1 MKIVTVIPLEKGVFK
16 TDLTYFT
23 AKEIKNGSIVSIP
36 IRNKKILGL
45 IVSCQDVTNAKS
57 GIKDMSF
64 KLKKII
70 EIKKHSIFRNEL
82 IESALELSSYFASKK
97 NSGVISLIPSIFREK
112 YDEIAKFSPK
122 ESLKDSPS
130 GNSLKDCP
138 SIKTEKLLLQAQ
150 LEERISFYKTLIR
163 GYFALKKSVFIVLP
177 TEYDIEIFYQ
187 ALSKGIENF
196 TFSMY
201 GGLKPKKII
210 EKYEQIINSPHGV
223 LILGT
228 AQFLSIPRA
237 DLGVIIVEHENS
249 SVYKMFPRPHFDLRI
264 FAELYASK
272 INAKFILSDTLLRY
286 ETIARKEIDGLSEVY
301 PMSFR
306 TNFDES
312 AIDIINP
319 NASAEDLFT
328 QTKKTKNSFK
338 IFSEKSIKEIQN
350 TLKNKK
356 RVFIFSLRKGLA
368 TYTICRDCNET
379 INCEKCLAPVVLY
392 LSRDG
397 KKRMF
402 ICNRCNTEK
411 NPETKCANCGSWNLM
426 PLGIGTETVFE
437 EIKNKFSLGRSS
449 TGESKVKIFKLD
461 RQSVKTAKEAEKI
474 IKEFEKTS
482 GSILIGTEMA
492 FFYMKEKVDLSI
504 IASFDSLWSIPN
516 FKMSEKI
523 IQLLLSVISKTEE
536 KIIIQTKNKN
546 DPVLL
551 AVKSENLLHFVREE
565 LEDRKNLNYPPYKRF
580 IKITYLGDKDESIEA
595 KRILR
600 ELFKEYNP
608 EIFSGFVAK
617 NKNKYVTNALIKIDP
632 KKWSLPELSA
642 GSSIDQNLYNL
653 LSSLPPSYEV
663 SVDPEDLL

>member
-1 MKIVTVIPLEKGVFK
+1 MKIVRVIPLEKGAFK

-23 AKEIKNGSIVSIP
+23 AKDIKNGSIVSVP

-45 IVSCQDVTNAKS
+45 VISCQDVMNAKT

-70 EIKKHSIFRNEL
+70 EVKKHSIFRNEF
-82 IESALELSSYFASKK
+82 IESALELSSYSVSKK
-97 NSGVISLIPSIFREK
+97 NSGVISFIPSLFREK
-112 YDEIAKFSPK
+112 YDEIEKFSPK
-122 ESLKDSPS
+122 DFLKDGPWIDSF
-130 GNSLKDCP
+130 KDR
-138 SIKTEKLLLQAQ
+138 SYIKTEKLLLQAQ
-150 LEERISFYKTLIR
+150 LEDRISFYKTLIR

-177 TEYDIEIFYQ
+177 TGYDIEIFYQ

-196 TFSMY
+196 AFSMH
-201 GGLKPKKII
+201 GGLRPKKII

-249 SVYKMFPRPHFDLRI
+249 SVYKMFSRPHFDLRI

-286 ETIARKEIDGLSEVY
+286 ETIARKETDSLSEVY
-301 PMSFR
+301 PLSFR
-306 TNFDES
+306 TNFNGLIIS
-312 AIDIINP
+312 IINP
-319 NASAEDLFT
+319 NEEEKNLEALPPLGGKAS
-328 QTKKTKNSFK
+328 KFK

-368 TYTICRDCNET
+368 TYTVCRDCNET

-411 NPETKCANCGSWNLM
+411 DSETKCANCGSWNLM

-437 EIKNKFSLGRSS
+437 EIKNKFP
-449 TGESKVKIFKLD
+449 KVKIFKLD
-461 RQSVKTAKEAEKI
+461 KESTKTAKEAEKI
-474 IKEFEKTS
+474 VREFEKTS
-482 GSILIGTEMA
+482 GSILVGTEMV
-492 FFYMKEKVDLSI
+492 FFYLKEKIDLSI

-523 IQLLLSVISKTEE
+523 IQLLLSMLSRTKE
-536 KIIIQTKNKN
+536 KLIIQTKNKN
-546 DPVLL
+546 DSALL
-551 AVKSENLLHFVREE
+551 AVQSENLLPFVREE

-580 IKITYLGDKDESIEA
+580 IKITYLGDKIGSIEA
-595 KRILR
+595 KKTLR
-600 ELFKEYNP
+600 EVFRDYNP
-608 EIFSGFVAK
+608 EIFSGFIAK
-617 NKNKYVTNALIKIDP
+617 NKNQYVTNALLKLDP
-632 KKWSLPELSA
+632 QKWSLPELSH
-642 GSSIDQNLYNL
+642 GSSIDQNLFNL
-653 LSSLPPSYEV
+653 LSSFPSTYEV